1 VVARDVEKFV
11 SRARHAAPGSSNEG
25 RAHRAVLER
34 RDGIIVSRTR
44 ELGAVL
50 GEALYVLEETSPGC
64 CL

>member
-11 SRARHAAPGSSNEG
+11 SRARHAAPESSNEG